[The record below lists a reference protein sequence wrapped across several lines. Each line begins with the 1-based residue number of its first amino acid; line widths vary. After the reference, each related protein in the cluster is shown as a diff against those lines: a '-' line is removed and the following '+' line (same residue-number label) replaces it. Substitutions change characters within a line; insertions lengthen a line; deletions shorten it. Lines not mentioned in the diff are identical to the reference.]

1 MDHVYLFEPGMRFL
15 HGPLNHKIK
24 LTMTDKLFDV
34 IRWVTTQIDRAG
46 WAGFSV
52 VFSTLYITM
61 LMAIALSKCFWLT
74 VLSFTK
80 WPRFFA

>member
-1 MDHVYLFEPGMRFL
+1 
-15 HGPLNHKIK
+15 
-24 LTMTDKLFDV
+24 MTDKLFDV